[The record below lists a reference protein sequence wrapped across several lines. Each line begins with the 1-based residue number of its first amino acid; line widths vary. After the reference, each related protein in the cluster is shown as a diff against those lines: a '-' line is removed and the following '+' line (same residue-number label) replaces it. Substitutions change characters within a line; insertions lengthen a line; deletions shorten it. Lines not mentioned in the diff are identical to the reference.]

1 MLRKFVSCA
10 LICSLICLVCCSC
23 SLNQGTQSGVG
34 QNGANL
40 QKFNTSYIEY
50 FDTVSVVVGYE
61 ESQDAFD
68 KTSKEIENLLKEYHQ
83 LYDIYMSYEGINN
96 ICTINK
102 NAGKEPVKVDKKI
115 IELLDYCREI
125 YTLTNGKVN
134 VAMGSV
140 LSIWHNYRNVG
151 INDPV
156 NASLPPMADLQK
168 AAEHTD
174 IDDIIIDRENSTVF
188 LTDPEMKLDVGA
200 VAKGY
205 ATEKIAQHLISK
217 GVNHYALNFGG
228 NIRTIGNKGD
238 GTDWSAAVTNPD
250 KTSDTPYL
258 MNVALNGKVFVTSGS
273 YERFYTVKGKDYHHI
288 INPDTLMPENN
299 FTSIS
304 IYAEDS
310 GLADVLS
317 TATFNMTYDEGKKL
331 IEGLKGVEAMW
342 ITSDYEIL
350 YSSGFEKIIMK

>member
-1 MLRKFVSCA
+1 MLKKFVSCA
-10 LICSLICLVCCSC
+10 LICSLICLLFCSC
-23 SLNQGTQSGVG
+23 SLKQGTQNGG
-34 QNGANL
+34 QGAASNL

-50 FDTVSVVVGYE
+50 FDTVSIVVGYE
-61 ESQDAFD
+61 ENQEAFD
-68 KTSKEIENLLKEYHQ
+68 KTSKEIETLLSEYHQ
-83 LYDIYMSYEGINN
+83 LYDIYKSYEGVNN

-102 NAGKEPVKVDKKI
+102 NAGKEPVKVDKRI
-115 IELLDYCREI
+115 IELLDYCFQMYE
-125 YTLTNGKVN
+125 LTNGKVN

-156 NASLPPMADLQK
+156 NASVPPMSDLQS

-174 IDDIIIDRENSTVF
+174 IHKIIIDRDNSTVF
-188 LTDPEMKLDVGA
+188 LDDAQMKLDVGA

-205 ATEKIAQHLISK
+205 ATEKIAQYLMDK

-250 KTSDTPYL
+250 KTSDMPYL

-288 INPDTLMPENN
+288 INPDTLMPENA

-304 IYAEDS
+304 IYADDS

-317 TATFNMTYDEGKKL
+317 TATFNMTLEEGKAL
-331 IEGLKGVEAMW
+331 IEGLDGVEAMW
-342 ITSDYEIL
+342 ITSDYTIH
-350 YSSGFEKIIMK
+350 YSSGFEKIIME

>member
-1 MLRKFVSCA
+1 MLRKIVSCA
-10 LICSLICLVCCSC
+10 LICSFICLICCSC
-23 SLNQGTQSGVG
+23 SLNQGTQSGIG
-34 QNGANL
+34 QNGAKL

-61 ESQDAFD
+61 VSQEAFD

-83 LYDIYMSYEGINN
+83 LYDIYMSYEGVNN

>member
-1 MLRKFVSCA
+1 MLRKIVSCA
-10 LICSLICLVCCSC
+10 LICSLICLICCSC
-23 SLNQGTQSGVG
+23 SLNQGTQSGIG
-34 QNGANL
+34 QNGAKL

-61 ESQDAFD
+61 ESQEAFD
-68 KTSKEIENLLKEYHQ
+68 KTSKEIEILLKEYHK

-317 TATFNMTYDEGKKL
+317 TATFNMTYEEGKKL